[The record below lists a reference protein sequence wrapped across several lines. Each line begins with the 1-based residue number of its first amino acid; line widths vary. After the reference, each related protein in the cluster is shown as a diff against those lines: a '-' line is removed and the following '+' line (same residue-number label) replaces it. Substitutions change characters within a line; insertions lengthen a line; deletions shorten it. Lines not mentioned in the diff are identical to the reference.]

1 MLARLLHLSR
11 LDTDFILLTG
21 PEGAGKS
28 YLAQRLA
35 DETELLLPLV
45 LDAEEFETNAGFRE
59 ALLGSWF
66 PGGIFDADDH
76 LQDSI
81 QRLLPASPGKR
92 LLIVDNAE
100 WLTEILL
107 LELVQLYR
115 ELPAPLRPFMVLLG
129 AVNWAGQARQQL
141 GGSAGG
147 KILEVE
153 VPPLTEEDKQ
163 DLWQALGYKKIPEA
177 SHDIRYPGDVIGMME
192 PQMRKN
198 GYQQLLEQKTI
209 KILLTALILVLLL
222 IVIVSLLGGERDDA
236 APALSPPF
244 EQEAVPSTPIS
255 LAPEPP
261 EPGVSAVDGEGRVL
275 VREWPAEPLP
285 DTPDIS
291 TKVAQTPDDSD
302 KERVVIADE
311 VVSRLMQRGQGDDSP
326 SATAAPQTAAP
337 AAPQTAAPA
346 APQAAAPAAPQ
357 AAAPAP
363 VAVSGLSPLS
373 VLMQKPASRYT
384 LQLMAGRDRAV
395 LERLVARH
403 PLTPVWVYP
412 RTIND
417 QPWFVLV
424 YGDFE
429 VPEQAR
435 RAIAGLPAELQAAKP
450 WPKPFGQVQKEVKP

>member
-1 MLARLLHLSR
+1 MTEAAIQVPFSSQQQLLARLLHLSR

-35 DETELLLPLV
+35 EETELLLPLI
-45 LDAEEFETNAGFRE
+45 LDAEGFDTNAGFRE
-59 ALLGSWF
+59 TLLGSWF

-76 LQDSI
+76 LQDSM

-100 WLTEILL
+100 WLTEPLL

-115 ELPAPLRPFMVLLG
+115 KLPVPLRPFMVLLG
-129 AVNWAGQARQQL
+129 EATWAGQARQQL
-141 GGSAGG
+141 GGPDGG
-147 KILEVE
+147 KFLEVE

-163 DLWQALGYKKIPEA
+163 DLWQALGYKNIPDA
-177 SHDIRYPGDVIGMME
+177 SRDIRYPGDVIGMME
-192 PQMRKN
+192 PQMKKI

-222 IVIVSLLGGERDDA
+222 IVIVSLLGDGRDNV
-236 APALSPPF
+236 APVSNQPF
-244 EQEAVPSTPIS
+244 EQEVVPTTPVS
-255 LAPEPP
+255 LAP
-261 EPGVSAVDGEGRVL
+261 GASAQDGEGQAL

-291 TKVAQTPDDSD
+291 TEVAQTPDDSD

-311 VVSRLMQRGQGDDSP
+311 VVSRLMQRGQGGDSP
-326 SATAAPQTAAP
+326 SAPAVPQTA
-337 AAPQTAAPA
+337 T
-346 APQAAAPAAPQ
+346 
-357 AAAPAP
+357 PAP
-363 VAVSGLSPLS
+363 VAVSGVSPLS

-403 PLTPVWVYP
+403 TLTPVWVYP

>member
-1 MLARLLHLSR
+1 MTEAIQVPFSSQQQLLARLLHLSR

-35 DETELLLPLV
+35 DETELLQPV
-45 LDAEEFETNAGFRE
+45 ILDAEEFETNAGFRE

-66 PGGIFDADDH
+66 PSGIFDADDH
-76 LQDSI
+76 LQDSM

-100 WLTEILL
+100 WLTEPLL
-107 LELVQLYR
+107 LELAQLYR
-115 ELPAPLRPFMVLLG
+115 ELPALLRPFMVLLG
-129 AVNWAGQARQQL
+129 EANWAGQARQQL

-147 KILEVE
+147 QILEVE
-153 VPPLTEEDKQ
+153 VPPLTKEDKQ
-163 DLWQALGYKKIPEA
+163 DLWQALGYKNTPDA
-177 SHDIRYPGDVIGMME
+177 SRDIRYPGDVIGMME
-192 PQMRKN
+192 PQMKKN

-244 EQEAVPSTPIS
+244 EQEAVPTTPVS
-255 LAPEPP
+255 LAPEPQ
-261 EPGVSAVDGEGRVL
+261 EPRLSAPDGESQAL

-291 TKVAQTPDDSD
+291 TEVAQTPDDSD

-311 VVSRLMQRGQGDDSP
+311 VVSRLMQRGQGGDSP
-326 SATAAPQTAAP
+326 SAPAP
-337 AAPQTAAPA
+337 ASSQT
-346 APQAAAPAAPQ
+346 
-357 AAAPAP
+357 AAPAP
-363 VAVSGLSPLS
+363 VAVSGVSPLS

-403 PLTPVWVYP
+403 TLTPVWVYP